1 MSEDK
6 KINTA
11 KISDEDLDSVNGGV
25 MIRTDLGSAGK
36 AGKAGNAVYNMNENA
51 GLHTALKDDTM
62 DADPRLMNNGIRS
75 GKPKHYANDPRGNI
89 QHA

>member
-6 KINTA
+6 KINAA
-11 KISDEDLDSVNGGV
+11 KISDEDLDGVNGGV
-25 MIRTDLGSAGK
+25 MIRTDLGS

-62 DADPRLMNNGIRS
+62 NADPRLMSNGIRS

-89 QHA
+89 QNA

>member
-6 KINTA
+6 KINAA
-11 KISDEDLDSVNGGV
+11 KISDENLAGVNGGV
-25 MIRTDLGSAGK
+25 MIRTHLGS

-89 QHA
+89 QNA

>member
-6 KINTA
+6 KINAA
-11 KISDEDLDSVNGGV
+11 KISDKDLDGVNGGV

-36 AGKAGNAVYNMNENA
+36 AGNAVYDMNENA
-51 GLHTALKDDTM
+51 GLRTALKDDTM

-75 GKPKHYANDPRGNI
+75 GKPKHYANDPRGDI
-89 QHA
+89 QNA

>member
-6 KINTA
+6 KINAA
-11 KISDEDLDSVNGGV
+11 KISDEDLDGVNGGV
-25 MIRTDLGSAGK
+25 MIRTDLGS